1 MPMSWSPPSSSPTY
15 LNVSYAEKDKAKAL
29 GARWDPNRRSW
40 YAPAGLDPLIFETW
54 LPAATRAELQTQ
66 NTRTSGGPGNSDLA
80 PLRGIGLAELLRGVA
95 QVVATSFNDP
105 VWTRVE
111 VINVNLSASG
121 HVYLELT
128 ERSTTGQVLAKAR
141 GTLWSS
147 VANRILPEFEQVTG
161 VQLAPGIQLLVLAQ
175 PQFMAQYGFSVNIS
189 GIDLSYTLGRLEAH
203 KRQIRQALQAEGIF
217 ERNRQLPAPWDFSR
231 VMVLSP
237 EHAAGLGDF
246 VSDARR
252 LQQCGVCEF
261 VYVHSRFQGEGAA
274 AEILRALQSALQ
286 THPAETL
293 DAIIIIRGGGAVND
307 LAWLNDLDLARF
319 ICLSS
324 TPVLTG
330 IGHERDSTI
339 LDEVAHH
346 SYDTPSKV
354 IAAIGRHI
362 RERAAEATDS
372 FAAIFHGSHEI
383 LRQGTL
389 SVQRYRDQIRD
400 RSRQTLQD
408 AVHESAREL
417 SEIRLATSAMM
428 HRARGMCHESIS
440 GIRADVRSQLR
451 SAQQGVPATMN
462 RIQDAARRD
471 IKLARSELGGTL
483 PSVLQK
489 IQDQVAQAREA
500 SVVLRDA
507 VFERSSTAA
516 QDLRTETE
524 GMLRTLLRDVAGEAG
539 RAREN
544 SISLRDAIFERGN
557 NEVRRLRTETEG
569 LMREIAGQGP
579 QKTLSR
585 GFAIVR
591 DDQGRPLMSASTAA
605 SAATLRLQFTDGR
618 VAARVTQALHEPA
631 DTAPSRKLKAKD
643 EQIASHKTK

>member
-1 MPMSWSPPSSSPTY
+1 MSQSPLPSSPIY

-40 YAPAGLDPLIFETW
+40 YAPAGLDPLIFEAW
-54 LPAATRAELQTQ
+54 LPAETRAELQTQ
-66 NTRTSGGPGNSDLA
+66 NALTSGGRGSSDIA
-80 PLRGIGLAELLRGVA
+80 PLQGIGLAELLRRVA
-95 QVVATSFNDP
+95 QVVASSFNDP
-105 VWTRVE
+105 LWTRVE
-111 VINVNLSASG
+111 VINVNLSANG

-175 PQFMAQYGFSVNIS
+175 PQFKAQYGFSVNIS
-189 GIDLSYTLGRLEAH
+189 GIDPSYTLGRLEAH

-237 EHAAGLGDF
+237 ARAAGLGDF
-246 VSDARR
+246 VRDAHR
-252 LQQCGVCEF
+252 LQQYGVCEF
-261 VYVHSRFQGEGAA
+261 IYVHSRFQGEGAA
-274 AEILRALQSALQ
+274 TEMLSALQSALQ

-307 LAWLNDLDLARF
+307 LAWLNDLGLARF

-330 IGHERDSTI
+330 IGHERDSTV
-339 LDEVAHH
+339 LDEVAHY

-362 RERAAEATDS
+362 RARATEAADS
-372 FAAIFHGSHEI
+372 FAAIFHGSREI
-383 LRQGTL
+383 LHQGTL
-389 SVQRYRDQIRD
+389 SIQRYRDQIRN
-400 RSRQTLQD
+400 RSRQALQD

-417 SEIRLATSAMM
+417 SKIRLAASETM
-428 HRARGMCHESIS
+428 HRARSMCRESIS
-440 GIRADVRSQLR
+440 GIRADVRSHLR

-462 RIQDAARRD
+462 RIQDAALAD
-471 IKLARSELGGTL
+471 LKLARSELRGTL

-489 IQDQVAQAREA
+489 AQDQVVQAREA
-500 SVVLRDA
+500 AVALRDT
-507 VFERSSTAA
+507 VIERSSTAA
-516 QDLRTETE
+516 QDFRTETE
-524 GMLRTLLRDVAGEAG
+524 GLLRTLLQDGLNEAG

-544 SISLRDAIFERGN
+544 SISLRDTILERGN
-557 NEVRRLRTETEG
+557 TEVRRLRTETEG

-591 DDQGRPLMSASTAA
+591 DDQGRPLMSASMAA
-605 SAATLRLQFTDGR
+605 PAGTLRLQFTDGR

-631 DTAPSRKLKAKD
+631 DTAPI
-643 EQIASHKTK
+643 QKTEGPV